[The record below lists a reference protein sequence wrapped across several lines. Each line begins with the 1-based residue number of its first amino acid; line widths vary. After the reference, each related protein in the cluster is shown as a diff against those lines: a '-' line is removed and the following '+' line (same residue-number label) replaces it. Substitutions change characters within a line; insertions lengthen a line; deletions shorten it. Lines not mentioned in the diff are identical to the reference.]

1 MENQNEPSSQASL
14 KQKLKSSLRLSWLRH
29 RDNPQTWSAPATPYS
44 TPVPS
49 PKNITSPRDLPH
61 KCRDLINRIGHGN
74 SNHRRSHSQSQSVS
88 QSQSHSK
95 NCNSGH
101 GRPRSMEF
109 RYDSSNYA
117 LNFDKGCEDSE
128 IDEFPNRNFTSR
140 LPQSPASSSTSFME
154 ITTCT

>member
-1 MENQNEPSSQASL
+1 MDNQNEPSSRASL
-14 KQKLKSSLRLSWLRH
+14 KQKLKSSLHLAWLSH
-29 RDNPQTWSAPATPYS
+29 RDDLQTWTVPATPYS

-74 SNHRRSHSQSQSVS
+74 PNHRRSYSQSQS
-88 QSQSHSK
+88 QSQSHNK

-117 LNFDKGCEDSE
+117 LIFDKGCEDNE
-128 IDEFPNRNFTSR
+128 MDEFPCTSFTPR
-140 LPQSPASSSTSFME
+140 LPPTPTSTSFME
-154 ITTCT
+154 ITSCT